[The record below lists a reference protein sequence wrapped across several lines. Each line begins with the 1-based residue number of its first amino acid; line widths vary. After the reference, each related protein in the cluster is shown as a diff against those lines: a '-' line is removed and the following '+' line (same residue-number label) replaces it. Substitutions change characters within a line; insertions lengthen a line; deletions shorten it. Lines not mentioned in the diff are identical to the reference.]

1 MAETTSSASIAPA
14 PAIEKPGTGALVAAG
29 RRRRRYSV
37 LTRHDKLILTL
48 MVGVPLAFDLA
59 LIWAPALWALQAADQ
74 TFAKLRVIAPNPL
87 PASTADVGAAML
99 ANEAF
104 LRSSL
109 DQAIASLS
117 ADGTIQAILNSNKFP
132 AVSLK

>member
-59 LIWAPALWALQAADQ
+59 LIWAPALLLPGSAAVIVTDELS
-74 TFAKLRVIAPNPL
+74 AGGPLAIVVGLVVIAGFAALTWLVYPTGSP
-87 PASTADVGAAML
+87 TA
-99 ANEAF
+99 
-104 LRSSL
+104 
-109 DQAIASLS
+109 
-117 ADGTIQAILNSNKFP
+117 K
-132 AVSLK
+132 